1 MTQVTQREG
10 ESFDSMLRRFRKKVA
25 NARIMSDVKKNRFF
39 VSKSDKRQIALRKA
53 IRRER
58 KRQWRREWGHRDR

>member
-10 ESFDSMLRRFRKKVA
+10 ESFDNMLRRFRKKVS

-53 IRRER
+53 KRRER
-58 KRQWRREWGHRDR
+58 KRQWRENHYRS